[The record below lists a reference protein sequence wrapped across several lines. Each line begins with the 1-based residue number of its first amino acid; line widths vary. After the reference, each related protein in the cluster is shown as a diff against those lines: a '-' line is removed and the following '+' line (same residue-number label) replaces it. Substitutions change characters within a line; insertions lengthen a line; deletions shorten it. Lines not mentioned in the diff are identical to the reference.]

1 MDLFH
6 EKKLNVAVFA
16 QKRGETQSSPR
27 PDAELQS
34 YVGDFENSS
43 VGARYRAVSEEVGD
57 KNGQKAANGSEKRG
71 QKFCLPTKIN
81 MCIRCK
87 I

>member
-1 MDLFH
+1 M
-6 EKKLNVAVFA
+6 A